1 MLQNQVMGWRDR
13 KGRISLFALPD
24 DRVRSGCWARGLG
37 TEEQKILL
45 IPGIVASLESR
56 LNQDERLS
64 RSLGD
69 RQAWAPTLLLRCTC
83 YVTQISDY
91 TSLSLH
97 FIIYKAGMVILTSQ
111 D

>member
-24 DRVRSGCWARGLG
+24 DRIRSGCWARGLG

-64 RSLGD
+64 RSLG
-69 RQAWAPTLLLRCTC
+69 RQTGLGSNPTAAMYLLCDLR
-83 YVTQISDY
+83 
-91 TSLSLH
+91 
-97 FIIYKAGMVILTSQ
+97 
-111 D
+111 